1 MKHTLLAEPSI
12 SGSTT
17 SIYLMPK
24 PSIPTEAKGVKASLD
39 DNIPSRHSWQ
49 KKGKFMRPSELL
61 HIHREEVL
69 EIMKRYPKLTNL
81 RIVGSVARGE
91 DTEESDIDFLID
103 TEPGATLFDV
113 GGFQDELQELFGI
126 RVDVIMDGDH
136 LHKYM
141 KILIDKEARAV

>member
-1 MKHTLLAEPSI
+1 MLPRDLL
-12 SGSTT
+12 
-17 SIYLMPK
+17 
-24 PSIPTEAKGVKASLD
+24 
-39 DNIPSRHSWQ
+39 R
-49 KKGKFMRPSELL
+49 
-61 HIHREEVL
+61 IHRDEVL

-81 RIVGSVARGE
+81 RIVGSVAREE

-141 KILIDKEARAV
+141 KKLIDKEARAI

>member
-1 MKHTLLAEPSI
+1 MLPRDLL
-12 SGSTT
+12 
-17 SIYLMPK
+17 
-24 PSIPTEAKGVKASLD
+24 
-39 DNIPSRHSWQ
+39 R
-49 KKGKFMRPSELL
+49 
-61 HIHREEVL
+61 IHREEVL

-81 RIVGSVARGE
+81 RVVGSVAREE
-91 DTEESDIDFLID
+91 DTEKSDIDFLID

-141 KILIDKEARAV
+141 KMLIDKEARTI